1 MPWWLQALPR
11 LEDSMKLRMS
21 LLALISLFLLADP
34 AHARSLAAPTTSN
47 AEMTRLYN
55 EDQSD
60 REPDEIDWDKVTA
73 RDEQRRLATRA
84 LLTAGALHTAE
95 DYEHAAFIFQHGSKA
110 DDYLLAHTLAM
121 VAVGKGDKSSLWIAS
136 ATLDRYLMMI
146 GKPQVYGTQFRGSMG
161 QEPYDRNLVSDALR
175 SELGVPA
182 LARQAEQLE
191 ALRAAR
197 AAAVKP

>member
-1 MPWWLQALPR
+1 
-11 LEDSMKLRMS
+11 MKLRTS
-21 LLALISLFLLADP
+21 LLVLISLLLVEP
-34 AHARSLAAPTTSN
+34 AHAQLQAAPNASN
-47 AEMTRLYN
+47 GEMARLYN

-60 REPDEIDWDKVTA
+60 REPDEIEWDKVTA
-73 RDEQRRLATRA
+73 RDEQRRAATRD
-84 LLTAGALHTAE
+84 LLAGGALHTAE
-95 DYEHAAFIFQHGSKA
+95 DYERAAFIFQHGSKA

-121 VAVGKGDKSSLWIAS
+121 VAVAKGDKSSLWIAS

-146 GKPQVYGTQFRGSMG
+146 GKAQIYGTQFRGSMG

-175 SELGVPA
+175 AELGVPN

-197 AAAVKP
+197 AAPVKP

>member
-1 MPWWLQALPR
+1 
-11 LEDSMKLRMS
+11 MS
-21 LLALISLFLLADP
+21 LLALISLLLLADP

>member
-1 MPWWLQALPR
+1 
-11 LEDSMKLRMS
+11 MKLRMS

-34 AHARSLAAPTTSN
+34 AHAHSLAAPTTSN

-161 QEPYDRNLVSDALR
+161 QEPYDRNLISDTLR

>member
-161 QEPYDRNLVSDALR
+161 QEPYDRNLISDTLR

>member
-1 MPWWLQALPR
+1 MPWWLQALLR

-21 LLALISLFLLADP
+21 LLALMSLFLLADP

-175 SELGVPA
+175 SELGVPG

>member
-1 MPWWLQALPR
+1 MT
-11 LEDSMKLRMS
+11 LRMS
-21 LLALISLFLLADP
+21 LLALISLLLLADP